1 MNKYYVFDTNVL
13 VSAILAADSLPRKA
27 FNFAYNN
34 GVILLSKPVQDEL
47 NEVLRRPKFSKY
59 ISNEKRSI
67 FLWSLFRQA
76 VFITITEEIKECRDQ
91 QDNKFLELA
100 VNGKADY
107 IITGDNDLLVL
118 NPFRGIFILTP
129 KSFLDLVECN

>member
-13 VSAILAADSLPRKA
+13 VSAILAADSVPRKA
-27 FNFAYNN
+27 FNLAYNN

-47 NEVLRRPKFSKY
+47 NELLRRAKFSKY
-59 ISNEKRSI
+59 ISTEKRSI

-76 VFITITEEIKECRDQ
+76 LFITITEEIKECRDQ

-118 NPFRGIFILTP
+118 NPFRGILILTP